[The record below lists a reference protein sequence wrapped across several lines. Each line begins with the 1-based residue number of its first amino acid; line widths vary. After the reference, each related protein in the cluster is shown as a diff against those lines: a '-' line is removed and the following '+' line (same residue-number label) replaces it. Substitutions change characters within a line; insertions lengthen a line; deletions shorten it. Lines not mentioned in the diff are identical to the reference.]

1 MMILKSQKSAVIA
14 ALVATAV
21 AVTVTTTS
29 AFVPSTP
36 HGRTTSTATS
46 AVVKT
51 NNGVVMPSSSSTTLV
66 GINSL
71 ASMRNNKKIGISST
85 NSRKSS
91 SSALRMSSD
100 DFNEQKYTEASWA
113 AVAALTKVADKYQM
127 TMVDPPLLLDVLLN
141 PTKHQAGES
150 AEAAKKATEKVL
162 KAAGVDLK
170 VLREELDEYIEKQP
184 KVTGNGA
191 QQKTMGY
198 NLPKVFDASRTATA
212 SLGDSFVSAETLVL
226 GLVKEDSQFTT
237 NALLKQDV
245 KFNDVNDAVK
255 QIREKSGPIIS
266 RAAEKMYDA
275 LLKYGIDF
283 TEKAAEGKLDP
294 VIGRDDEVR
303 RTIQILSRRTKNNPV
318 LIGDPGVGKTA
329 VAEGIAQRMISGD
342 VPDTLKGCRL
352 IGLDLAALVAG
363 ASMRGEFEE
372 RLKAVLEEVTNS
384 EGEIIL
390 FIDEMHTVVGAGAA
404 QGSMDASNLLKP
416 ALARGQ
422 LRCIGAT
429 TINEYR
435 KYIEKDKALERR
447 FQQVMIDQPSPED
460 TVSILRGLK
469 SRYETHH
476 GVRIRDE
483 ALLAAAKLSH
493 RYIPDRFL
501 PDKAID
507 LVDEACAK
515 LKNELTSKPTVL
527 DEIDRRIIQL
537 EMERLSLQSDFEND
551 DNAQRDT
558 TDDTKRI
565 AGIDVE
571 LADLRKQSEELNL
584 RWMAEKGGV
593 DRIKDIK
600 TELAA
605 VELEIEKCE
614 REFDLN
620 KAAELKYAKLP
631 PLQEE
636 LQRLENMAEERGDI
650 DEEERMLR
658 DEVVAD
664 DIAAVVATWTGI
676 PPGKLLES
684 ERSRILSMGDNL
696 RQRVVGQDDAIEVV
710 TQAVQRSRAGLN
722 DPNKP
727 IGSLI
732 FLGPTGVGKTE
743 LCKALSEFM
752 FDSED
757 ALIRIDMSEYM
768 EKHTV
773 ARLVGAPPGYVGYD
787 EGGQLTD
794 AVRRKPYSVLLFDE
808 MEKAH
813 PDVFNIMLQLLD
825 DGRLTDSKGNTV
837 NFRNTIIIF
846 TSNVGSQDILDLDG
860 NDPAQREEMK
870 NRVTNAMK
878 DKFRPEFLNRIDEYV
893 IFNSLNQE
901 ALREIVKLEVRR
913 LENRLAD
920 KEMTLAITEDALD
933 HLTEVGF
940 DPIYGA
946 RPLKRTIQRELETT
960 VARGIL
966 DGAFGDGDGITVD
979 VFNGQLEVF
988 KSVDGGYSTSG
999 VGEDYADYSNNS
1011 NNNNMDY
1018 SNSFN

>member
-1 MMILKSQKSAVIA
+1 MILQNRNR
-14 ALVATAV
+14 TAV
-21 AVTVTTTS
+21 LAML
-29 AFVPSTP
+29 AA
-36 HGRTTSTATS
+36 GAATTSTWTSTTTAFTPTFVPVNGGIVTKTS
-46 AVVKT
+46 APLGASSFLAPSRNGMPT
-51 NNGVVMPSSSSTTLV
+51 NTRHLNRR
-66 GINSL
+66 N
-71 ASMRNNKKIGISST
+71 ASMLK
-85 NSRKSS
+85 
-91 SSALRMSSD
+91 MSSD
-100 DFNEQKYTEASWA
+100 DFNQEKYTEAGWA
-113 AVAALTKVADKYQM
+113 AVAALTKVADAYQ
-127 TMVDPPLLLDVLLN
+127 TSTVESPILLEILLN
-141 PTKHQAGES
+141 PGKHKCGDDAD
-150 AEAAKKATEKVL
+150 AARRAVEKVL
-162 KAAGVDLK
+162 KDAKVDIK
-170 VLREELDEYIEKQP
+170 ALRTQLEAHLEKQP
-184 KVTGNGA
+184 KVTGNMT

-198 NLPKVFDASRTATA
+198 TLPKVLDAARSAMST
-212 SLGDSFVSAETLVL
+212 LGDSFVSAEALLL

-237 NALLKQDV
+237 AALLKQDV
-245 KFNDVNDAVK
+245 KYTDILDVVVK
-255 QIREKSGPIIS
+255 MREKNGPIIS
-266 RAAEKMYDA
+266 RSAENNYDA

-283 TEKAAEGKLDP
+283 TERAEQGKLDP
-294 VIGRDDEVR
+294 VIGRDDEIR
-303 RTIQILSRRTKNNPV
+303 RAIQVLSRRTKNNPV

-329 VAEGIAQRMISGD
+329 IAEGIAQRMVAGD

-372 RLKAVLEEVTNS
+372 RLKSVLEEVTNS
-384 EGEIIL
+384 DGEIVL
-390 FIDEMHTVVGAGAA
+390 FIDEMHTVVGAGSA

-435 KYIEKDKALERR
+435 QYIEKDKALERR

-469 SRYETHH
+469 PRYETHH

-515 LKNELTSKPTVL
+515 LKNELTSKPTIL
-527 DEIDRRIIQL
+527 DEIDRRIVQL
-537 EMERLSLQSDFEND
+537 EMERLSLQSDFEKD
-551 DNAQRDT
+551 DAEQRNT
-558 TDDTKRI
+558 RDDQARLT
-565 AGIDVE
+565 GIDKE
-571 LADLRKQSEELNL
+571 LEDLRKQQQELNL

-593 DRIKDIK
+593 DRIKNLK
-600 TELAA
+600 TEIAE

-631 PLQEE
+631 PLLEE
-636 LQRLENMAEERGDI
+636 LKTLEANAEENGLNDG
-650 DEEERMLR
+650 ERMLR

-664 DIAAVVATWTGI
+664 DIAAVVGVWTGI
-676 PPGKLLES
+676 PPNKLLES
-684 ERSRILSMGDNL
+684 ERNRILNMADNL
-696 RQRVVGQDDAIEVV
+696 RERVVGQDEAIRVV
-710 TQAVQRSRAGLN
+710 TEAVQRSRAGLN
-722 DPNKP
+722 DPSKP
-727 IGSLI
+727 IASMI

-773 ARLVGAPPGYVGYD
+773 SRLLGAPPGYVGYD

-813 PDVFNIMLQLLD
+813 PDVFNVMLQLLD
-825 DGRLTDSKGNTV
+825 DGRLTDSKGNNV
-837 NFRNTIIIF
+837 NFRNTIVIF
-846 TSNVGSQDILDLDG
+846 TSNIGSQDILDLDSSQK
-860 NDPAQREEMK
+860 DEMRK
-870 NRVTNAMK
+870 RVTNAMK
-878 DKFRPEFLNRIDEYV
+878 EHFRPEFLNRIDEYV
-893 IFNSLNQE
+893 IFNSLDRE
-901 ALREIVKLEVRR
+901 ALREIVKLEIKR
-913 LENRLAD
+913 LDKRLAE
-920 KEMTLAITEDALD
+920 KEIVLTITENALD
-933 HLTEVGF
+933 LLANVGF

-946 RPLKRTIQRELETT
+946 RPLKRTIQRELETV

-966 DGAFGDGDGITVD
+966 SGDYGDGDSITVD
-979 VFNGQLEVF
+979 AIGDRLEVF
-988 KSVDGGYSTSG
+988 KTFDGGYSNTSPG
-999 VGEDYADYSNNS
+999 VQQYDQGY
-1011 NNNNMDY
+1011 
-1018 SNSFN
+1018 SFNSEAFN